1 MKHWIDLV
9 SRLPLSDVQREV
21 VNRFSADIQGRLF
34 LPIADILKAH
44 NKLDESLELLLQG
57 VANHPRYS
65 VARVVLVRE
74 LFHKG
79 MVNHAWDCV
88 QSSPVS
94 LNDNLLAQHLIF
106 KLSIVLEDETS
117 ARAALQN
124 IRNHNLSDP
133 EVMELGR
140 LLVSEGI
147 FAVKDVIC
155 REAIKRGHPL
165 NVNRVPQTE
174 SAAASPLSK
183 PVLTKVYRGVENFH
197 VLALSDIFTPDGA
210 NSSEDQSLDSGVELD
225 STTLAEIFESQH
237 HYGKALGIYRRLLR
251 MSPRNDLLRRKVSEL
266 ARKSSDQ
273 KNADLALDP
282 SLVDQMEEASSLDKR
297 IDYLQGF
304 LENLE
309 SK

>member
-1 MKHWIDLV
+1 MKQWMDLV
-9 SRLPLSDVQREV
+9 SRLPLSEVQREV
-21 VNRFSADIQGRLF
+21 LNRFSVDPQGRLF
-34 LPIADILKAH
+34 LPIADILKSH
-44 NKLDESLELLLQG
+44 KKIDEAIELLQQG

-79 MVNHAWDCV
+79 MVDHAWDCLH
-88 QSSPVS
+88 SSPVT
-94 LNDNLLAQHLIF
+94 LNDNLLAQHLMF
-106 KLSIVLEDETS
+106 KMSVVLEDEAS

-133 EVMELGR
+133 EVLELGR

-147 FAVKDVIC
+147 FAVKDVIS
-155 REAIKRGHPL
+155 REAVKRGSPL
-165 NVNRVPQTE
+165 QVNRGIIHPQ
-174 SAAASPLSK
+174 AAAALPTK
-183 PVLTKVYRGVENFH
+183 PVLTKRYVGVENFH
-197 VLALSDIFTPDGA
+197 VLSLSDIFTPDGA
-210 NSSEDQSLDSGVELD
+210 YSPEEPNLEGGVELD

-251 MSPRNDLLRRKVSEL
+251 LSPRNDLLRRKVSEL

-282 SLVDQMEEASSLDKR
+282 SLVDQMEEASAIDKR

-304 LENLE
+304 LESLE